1 MSLDGANELKLN
13 HDKTEIMLIYSKYH
27 SRPLFRYFSMG
38 NERLSTTANARSLGV
53 TLDDNMLFDVQ
64 VSDICR
70 SSFNQFNQL
79 RNLPNI
85 RKYLTQE
92 SSEIAVHAFIT
103 SKLDFCNSLLYGCM
117 KMRLKKLQ
125 YVQNAAARIVTQTRK
140 FDHITP
146 VLFDLHWL
154 PVSYRIVFKVLLL
167 VFKSLNNLSPSYL
180 ADRLSYQSHSRNLRS
195 ASKQLLEQ
203 PRSFMKTYGGQDF
216 FSMCL

>member
-180 ADRLSYQSHSRNLRS
+180 ADRLSCQSHSRNLRP